1 MTGDPR
7 SGHGSALGAVTVIN
21 ATATGRGCSLAVQ
34 GGVEATWTWT
44 DGDRLS
50 WGTPGMDSRLAE
62 AVYGVLRDHHDA
74 PVGAEASTRSDTPP
88 ARGLKTSSAA
98 AAALVAAGLEALD
111 EPADPDTHARYAV
124 QASVAAGVTL
134 TGAYDDQVAV
144 IRGGCHVTDNAAGR
158 ILAAIPTPDLHV
170 ALWVPDQALPKD
182 HFTAIDTSPI
192 RAEVEAA
199 EALLW
204 RGDLPG
210 AMTQNGEAFAR
221 LYSKAGLPIKDKPA
235 RIARKHGALGAG
247 LSGTGPAVAALFE
260 DRVELPSVKGGD
272 WVWTRTV
279 GRRP

>member
-1 MTGDPR
+1 MAGD
-7 SGHGSALGAVTVIN
+7 SKEGHGSALGAVTIIN
-21 ATATGRGCSLAVQ
+21 ATATGRGCSLAVE
-34 GGVEATWTWT
+34 GGVEATWRWT

-50 WGTPGMDSRLAE
+50 WGTPGMDSRLAN

-74 PVGAEASTRSDTPP
+74 PVGAEASTRSHTLP

-98 AAALVAAGLEALD
+98 AAALLRAGLDALG
-111 EPADPDTHARYAV
+111 EVPDPDALAHLAV
-124 QASVAAGVTL
+124 QASIAAGVTL

-144 IRGGCHVTDNAAGR
+144 IRGGCHFTDNAAGR

-170 ALWVPDQALPKD
+170 AIWVPEESLEKD

-199 EALLW
+199 ETTLW

-210 AMTQNGEAFAR
+210 AMIQNGEAFAR

-235 RIARKHGALGAG
+235 KVARKHGALGAG

-260 DRVELPSVKGGD
+260 APVDLPRVKGGD
-272 WVWTRTV
+272 WTWTRTV